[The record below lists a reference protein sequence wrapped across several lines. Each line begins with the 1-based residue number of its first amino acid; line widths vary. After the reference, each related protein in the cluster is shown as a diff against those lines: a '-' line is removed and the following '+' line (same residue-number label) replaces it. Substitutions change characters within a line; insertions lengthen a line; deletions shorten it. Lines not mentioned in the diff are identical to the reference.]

1 MSKLR
6 VAVDV
11 GGTFTDICIMDE
23 ETSEIRIE
31 KTSSTPQ
38 NPMIAVM
45 DWMKK
50 AKVDLN
56 NVEMFTHGTTVATNA
71 LITKRLPR
79 TIMICTEG
87 FRDVIEIR
95 RANKEDLWDTYK
107 DVAKPYIKRRDRLVV
122 KERIDANGKV
132 LVALDETEARKI
144 AEIIKKRDAK
154 AVAICFIN
162 SYMNGSHEE
171 RMKDILLEIIPD
183 IAVSLSSQVMQKF

>member
-1 MSKLR
+1 
-6 VAVDV
+6 
-11 GGTFTDICIMDE
+11 MDE

-45 DWMKK
+45 DGMKK

-95 RANKEDLWDTYK
+95 RANKEDLWDTYN

-122 KERIDANGKV
+122 KTCR
-132 LVALDETEARKI
+132 
-144 AEIIKKRDAK
+144 
-154 AVAICFIN
+154 C
-162 SYMNGSHEE
+162 
-171 RMKDILLEIIPD
+171 
-183 IAVSLSSQVMQKF
+183 